1 MKKIILIFL
10 LGAFLSGCAVILN
23 EDDKIKSFG
32 IRHDE
37 AVDTLGKINSKK
49 VGEKH
54 QIYWWWNRDK

>member
-1 MKKIILIFL
+1 MKKILLVFIL
-10 LGAFLSGCAVILN
+10 GVFLSGCAVILN

-37 AVDTLGKINSKK
+37 AADTLGRINSKN

-54 QIYWWWNRDK
+54 QIHWWWNRGK